1 MRNTNEN
8 IYLIVYVDDII
19 IAGPN
24 LSDVNEIKRRLMNRF
39 VMKDK
44 GHIKKI
50 LGLRI
55 NYDRDKGI
63 LRIDQSRY
71 TNGILNRFGMTDCK
85 GSALP
90 IDPKL
95 NISLCND
102 SKMLTKKPIRE
113 LVGCLMYLMLGSRPD
128 ICFSVNYFSRFQ
140 DKSSDKV
147 WNHLKRVLRYLKLT
161 VNVGLEYV
169 RNNENNFCC
178 YVDADWGGDT
188 HDRKSV
194 SGFVFKLFNNTL
206 LWVTRKQTCVSLSTT
221 EAELVALCD
230 AVRDGLWLRK
240 LISDLGVSFN
250 NVTFFE
256 DNQGCLSLI
265 KNPSNNKRVKHIDLK
280 FHFICEYYNSGIIH
294 LKYIP
299 SDNQQADILTKG
311 LHNVLFVKFKDLL
324 GLKEFSEEG
333 C

>member
-1 MRNTNEN
+1 M
-8 IYLIVYVDDII
+8 
-19 IAGPN
+19 
-24 LSDVNEIKRRLMNRF
+24 
-39 VMKDK
+39 
-44 GHIKKI
+44 
-50 LGLRI
+50 
-55 NYDRDKGI
+55 
-63 LRIDQSRY
+63 
-71 TNGILNRFGMTDCK
+71 
-85 GSALP
+85 
-90 IDPKL
+90 
-95 NISLCND
+95 
-102 SKMLTKKPIRE
+102 
-113 LVGCLMYLMLGSRPD
+113 
-128 ICFSVNYFSRFQ
+128 
-140 DKSSDKV
+140 
-147 WNHLKRVLRYLKLT
+147 
-161 VNVGLEYV
+161 
-169 RNNENNFCC
+169 
-178 YVDADWGGDT
+178 
-188 HDRKSV
+188 
-194 SGFVFKLFNNTL
+194 
-206 LWVTRKQTCVSLSTT
+206 SLSTT